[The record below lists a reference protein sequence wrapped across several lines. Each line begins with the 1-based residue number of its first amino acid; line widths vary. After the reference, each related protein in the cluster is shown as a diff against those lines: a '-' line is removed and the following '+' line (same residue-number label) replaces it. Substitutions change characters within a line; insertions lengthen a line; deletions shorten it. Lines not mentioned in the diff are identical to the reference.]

1 MSAVAESVEPGS
13 GALVM
18 SAASGLAV
26 ADRLSTSVPVNSLSA
41 MASSALGLGEMD
53 SKVGKAAQGMP
64 M

>member
-26 ADRLSTSVPVNSLSA
+26 ADRLSTSIPLQGLPPIQA
-41 MASSALGLGEMD
+41 M
-53 SKVGKAAQGMP
+53 
-64 M
+64 